1 MLSPRRSVALLL
13 ALALL
18 AAGFGL
24 GGSQYRTATGYAA
37 TTGTVETVVMDS
49 YVEIGRPT
57 LGGNRYYRPNVTYTY
72 RVEGRTYTGRDVAF
86 GTDVDTNQ
94 RDRAARVLSNYR
106 EGSSVTVRYDPADP
120 GDAYLAQRFD
130 FFPVGV
136 LVALGLL
143 LLGDALT
150 PRTRWLR
157 FVLSKIPLNQNE
169 RSPLSQ
175 PDTDDR
181 VPDDPTR
188 ILDRTDAAPDDSD
201 DDGDSAPDAPVNGR
215 WAVVLWALC
224 GLAALGTVGGYVAV
238 SKPPHD
244 MTAYA
249 TAIVT
254 VVGFGRFAYR
264 RAV

>member
-18 AAGFGL
+18 AAGIGL

-37 TTGTVETVVMDS
+37 TTGTVETVEMDS
-49 YVEIGRPT
+49 YAEIGRPT

-86 GTDVDTNQ
+86 GSDVDTNQ
-94 RDRAARVLSNYR
+94 RDRAARVLANYA
-106 EGSSVTVRYDPADP
+106 EGSPVTVRYDPDDP

-157 FVLSKIPLNQNE
+157 FVLSKIPLNQSE
-169 RSPLSQ
+169 RSPLSRT
-175 PDTDDR
+175 DTDDR

-188 ILDRTDAAPDDSD
+188 ILDRTDAETGDSD
-201 DDGDSAPDAPVNGR
+201 GGGSDPDAPVSGR

-224 GLAALGTVGGYVAV
+224 GLAALGTVGGYLAV
-238 SKPPHD
+238 SRPPHD
-244 MTAYA
+244 LTAYA
-249 TAIVT
+249 TAVVT
-254 VVGFGRFAYR
+254 VTGFGRFAYR
-264 RAV
+264 RVS

>member
-18 AAGFGL
+18 AAGTVL
-24 GGSQYRTATGYAA
+24 GVSQYRTATGYAA
-37 TTGTVETVVMDS
+37 TTGTVENAQMDS
-49 YVEIGRPT
+49 YAEISRPT
-57 LGGNRYYRPNVTYTY
+57 LGGNRYYQPNVTYTY
-72 RVEGRTYTGRDVAF
+72 RVDGQTYTGRDIAF

-94 RDRAARVLSNYR
+94 RDRAARVLSNYA
-106 EGSSVTVRYDPADP
+106 EGSSVTVRYDPANP

-143 LLGDALT
+143 LFGDALT

-169 RSPLSQ
+169 RDPFSR

-188 ILDRTDAAPDDSD
+188 ILDRDDATSGESDGGDSD
-201 DDGDSAPDAPVNGR
+201 PDAPVGGR
-215 WAVVLWALC
+215 WAVVLWTLC
-224 GLAALGTVGGYVAV
+224 ALAALGTVGGYLAV

-244 MTAYA
+244 LTAYA
-249 TAIVT
+249 TAVVT
-254 VVGFGRFAYR
+254 VIGFGRFAYR
-264 RAV
+264 RVV

>member
-13 ALALL
+13 ALGLL
-18 AAGFGL
+18 AAGIGL

-37 TTGTVETVVMDS
+37 TTGTVEDARLDS
-49 YVEIGRPT
+49 YAELGRPT

-72 RVEGRTYTGRDVAF
+72 RVDGRTYTGRDVAF

-94 RDRAARVLSNYR
+94 RDRAARVVSNYD
-106 EGSSVTVRYDPADP
+106 EGSSVTVHYDPDDP
-120 GDAYLAQRFD
+120 ADAYLAQRFD
-130 FFPVGV
+130 FFPAGV

-169 RSPLSQ
+169 RSPLSS
-175 PDTDDR
+175 PDTDER

-188 ILDRTDAAPDDSD
+188 ILDRNDAASGGSNGDDPD
-201 DDGDSAPDAPVNGR
+201 PDAPVGGR
-215 WAVVLWALC
+215 WAVALWALC
-224 GLAALGTVGGYVAV
+224 GLAALGTVGGYLAV
-238 SKPPHD
+238 SNPPHD
-244 MTAYA
+244 LTAYA
-249 TAIVT
+249 TA
-254 VVGFGRFAYR
+254 VVSVAGFGRFAYR
-264 RAV
+264 RVT